1 MRRLRDYSLCLC
13 LLLLWPLAVN
23 ADDSWR
29 QIQTEA
35 RGQTVWFN
43 AWGGDPAV
51 NRYLAWVSEEVKRYY
66 AIDLRIVPVADAA
79 DAVKRIQTEAQAGRR
94 QGGSVDLLWING
106 ENFRTLKQADLLL
119 TGWAESLPNWRYV
132 DQQKPVR
139 EDFSVATEGAE
150 SPWGSAQL
158 TFIARRGQTP
168 QPPTSPQALL
178 AFARAHPG
186 SVTYPRPPDF
196 TGTALLEQ
204 LLIALTDQPA
214 ALRQPP
220 QPATFAAVTAP
231 LWRYLDALHPALWR
245 AGKDFPA
252 SPARMDAMLNQGTL
266 RLSLTFN
273 PLHARQK
280 AASGEL
286 PTDSYSFGFTA
297 GTLGNVH
304 FVTIPAN
311 ARAVAGAK
319 VVANFL
325 LSPEAQLRKADA
337 AVWGD
342 PSVLDPQRLPDGQ
355 RQALAA
361 ALPQDLPPVLAEPH
375 AAWVDALEQEWLRRY
390 GTLILL
396 AWGAMAAIYL
406 PLFPAAG
413 ELVGAARSPAHWRA
427 LFADPQLGQALAAT
441 LVSTLLSV
449 GGALLIA
456 LTIVAAL
463 WPSARWRRLA
473 SRLPLLL
480 AVPHLAL
487 ATAALLLFAE
497 GLALAAAAVSDAAG

>member
-106 ENFRTLKQADLLL
+106 ENFRTLKQANLLL

-132 DQQKPVR
+132 DLQKPVR

-220 QPATFAAVTAP
+220 PAGRRPEGGDDGQGDQQRAADGQQ
-231 LWRYLDALHPALWR
+231 RGDER
-245 AGKDFPA
+245 GG
-252 SPARMDAMLNQGTL
+252 Q
-266 RLSLTFN
+266 RL
-273 PLHARQK
+273 
-280 AASGEL
+280 
-286 PTDSYSFGFTA
+286 
-297 GTLGNVH
+297 
-304 FVTIPAN
+304 
-311 ARAVAGAK
+311 
-319 VVANFL
+319 
-325 LSPEAQLRKADA
+325 AQLR
-337 AVWGD
+337 VGE
-342 PSVLDPQRLPDGQ
+342 QRPPVGRGARSAHQFPGGGEQ
-355 RQALAA
+355 RQIDRRHR
-361 ALPQDLPPVLAEPH
+361 PPGQQDQ
-375 AAWVDALEQEWLRRY
+375 WV
-390 GTLILL
+390 
-396 AWGAMAAIYL
+396 
-406 PLFPAAG
+406 P
-413 ELVGAARSPAHWRA
+413 
-427 LFADPQLGQALAAT
+427 
-441 LVSTLLSV
+441 
-449 GGALLIA
+449 
-456 LTIVAAL
+456 
-463 WPSARWRRLA
+463 
-473 SRLPLLL
+473 
-480 AVPHLAL
+480 
-487 ATAALLLFAE
+487 
-497 GLALAAAAVSDAAG
+497 